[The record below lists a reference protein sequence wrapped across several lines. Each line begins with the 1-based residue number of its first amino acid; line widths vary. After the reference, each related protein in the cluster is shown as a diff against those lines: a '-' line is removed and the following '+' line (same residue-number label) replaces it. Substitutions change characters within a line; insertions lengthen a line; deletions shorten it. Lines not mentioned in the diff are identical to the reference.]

1 MEHPSITARRGGSP
15 FRRVAARAVAATD
28 VIGSLLRGV
37 AAAGVIGAIL
47 AAGGCAA
54 DPETDGDRA
63 PGPAAHEVVVTG
75 NDVSGVTARIAG
87 WEHDR
92 NNALPPQNVIRVDI
106 RFTGRTEWALSSRFI
121 ELAVC
126 AVTGQR
132 TVVTCGTAGMRMDH
146 TAEDRYHHT
155 VETFMGAGYP
165 LDQVTDVLLL
175 PDQYAPPRVSIVTDP
190 KDGDDYVAPRLPK
203 PGDRV

>member
-1 MEHPSITARRGGSP
+1 MTGLPEERGGRLRAVERPSITARRGGSP
-15 FRRVAARAVAATD
+15 CRRVAARAVAA
-28 VIGSLLRGV
+28 GL
-37 AAAGVIGAIL
+37 IGAVL

-75 NDVSGVTARIAG
+75 NDVSGITARIAG

-92 NNALPPQNVIRVDI
+92 DNALPPQNVIRVDI
-106 RFTGRTEWALSSRFI
+106 RFTGRTEWALSSQFI

-126 AVTGQR
+126 AVTGRR

-146 TAEDRYHHT
+146 TAEDRYHYT
-155 VETFMGAGYP
+155 VETLLGAGHR

-175 PDQYAPPRVSIVTDP
+175 PDQYSPPRVSIVTDP

-203 PGDRV
+203 PGDHI